1 MSPTLVIHV
10 DMYWSKPSDGFVIPL
25 SESPFLTTQ
34 VSSMTDLVD
43 SLSKTTGGDRIIAV
57 CQFMWQKESGSVRP
71 FAEDTAAVNS
81 SVRAYQIPNHLL
93 GENNRW
99 VAQFASGDLIPLA
112 DLDLDFLL
120 YSLNA

>member
-10 DMYWSKPSDGFVIPL
+10 DMYWTKPSDGFVIPL
-25 SESPFLTTQ
+25 AESPFLSTD
-34 VSSMTDLVD
+34 VVSMTDLVD
-43 SLSKTTGGDRIIAV
+43 ALSKSTGGELIIAV
-57 CQFMWQKESGSVRP
+57 CQFTWQKESGSVRP

-99 VAQFASGDLIPLA
+99 VAQFASGDLIPLS